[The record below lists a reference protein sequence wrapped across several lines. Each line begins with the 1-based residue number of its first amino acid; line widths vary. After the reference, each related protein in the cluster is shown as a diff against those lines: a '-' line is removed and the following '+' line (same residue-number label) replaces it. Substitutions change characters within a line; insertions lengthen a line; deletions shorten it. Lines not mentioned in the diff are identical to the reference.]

1 MRRVRLTAKKLSYNK
16 QPSIGVFASHI
27 GWNSVL
33 ESLSCGVAFL
43 CLPFFAEQQNN
54 CGCSCSKWD
63 IGREIKGDVKRDQVG
78 KLFREVMEGERG
90 K

>member
-1 MRRVRLTAKKLSYNK
+1 MKH
-16 QPSIGVFASHI
+16 PSIGVFASHI
-27 GWNSVL
+27 GWNSAL
-33 ESLSCGVAFL
+33 ESLGCGVPFL

-54 CGCSCSKWD
+54 SWCSCSKWD
-63 IGREIKGDVKRDQVG
+63 IGMEIKGDVKRDQVG

>member
-1 MRRVRLTAKKLSYNK
+1 M
-16 QPSIGVFASHI
+16 

-33 ESLSCGVAFL
+33 ETRALVMEFH
-43 CLPFFAEQQNN
+43 FFFSIFCRAAKHSW
-54 CGCSCSKWD
+54 CSCSKWD
-63 IGREIKGDVKRDQVG
+63 IGLEIKGDVKRDQVG

>member
-1 MRRVRLTAKKLSYNK
+1 M
-16 QPSIGVFASHI
+16 

-33 ESLSCGVAFL
+33 EMRALVVEPFL

-54 CGCSCSKWD
+54 SWCSCSKWD
-63 IGREIKGDVKRDQVG
+63 IGMEIKVDVKRDQVG